1 MLRQL
6 GESAGLGDLGG
17 MFAFDDKEFW
27 KGAVVGAAAVLL
39 LTNENVRDTLMGG
52 ISKATSAVKPGSGT
66 ETPTAEESKDNSE
79 ES

>member
-27 KGAVVGAAAVLL
+27 KGAVVGAAAILL
-39 LTNENVRDTLMGG
+39 LTNENVRDTLLGG
-52 ISKATSAVKPGSGT
+52 ISKATSAVKPNAET
-66 ETPTAEESKDNSE
+66 ETPAANESKKTSE